1 MKYTQTRDILLIVLF
16 TCLCFLVYTYKT
28 LNHSLLF
35 FTSMGVLLI
44 NTLLL
49 FIINHNEYS
58 DYGASYDTSVI
69 HPGENQPYIK
79 NGKVDTG
86 KLFGKGAMNLK
97 IQEENLLILHKF
109 FKKYKLEYFI
119 DCGTLL
125 GAIRENGL
133 IKGDQDADF
142 SISKNS
148 LEKLRDNLPEL
159 EKLGFVS
166 FRNSDSWMAMSLLRR
181 GEYVDVYKHKQTH
194 INKSIHI

>member
-1 MKYTQTRDILLIVLF
+1 
-16 TCLCFLVYTYKT
+16 
-28 LNHSLLF
+28 
-35 FTSMGVLLI
+35 
-44 NTLLL
+44 
-49 FIINHNEYS
+49 
-58 DYGASYDTSVI
+58 
-69 HPGENQPYIK
+69 
-79 NGKVDTG
+79 
-86 KLFGKGAMNLK
+86 MNLK

-109 FKKYKLEYFI
+109 FKKHTLEYFI

-166 FRNSDSWMAMSLLRR
+166 FRNSDTWMAMSLLRR
-181 GEYVDVYKHKQTH
+181 GEYIDIYNFFDTIPFDLGTYQFLGKSFPVPKHYNEYLDELYGNWRVPDK
-194 INKSIHI
+194 NGKGDGSWEKGMPAYVKKWGR